1 MQDKKPLEAEIAII
15 KYEQDSIKKLV
26 EKVDGKVD
34 GLQSFMNKLY
44 DVFVTQKELAELKKA
59 LDKEN
64 ADLRA
69 QIREL
74 QKDNRKLVVRSAFIS
89 GIGFVA
95 VMFKDIIVETIIN
108 TFKSKL

>member
-1 MQDKKPLEAEIAII
+1 MDRNTIETDLGIL
-15 KYEQDSIKKLV
+15 KYKV
-26 EKVDGKVD
+26 ESTEETVKKVDSKID

-44 DVFVTQKELAELKKA
+44 DVFVTQKELEEVKKA
-59 LDKEN
+59 FAKEN
-64 ADLRA
+64 AELRS

-95 VMFKDIIVETIIN
+95 VMFKDILIDTIIDIIKN
-108 TFKSKL
+108 KP